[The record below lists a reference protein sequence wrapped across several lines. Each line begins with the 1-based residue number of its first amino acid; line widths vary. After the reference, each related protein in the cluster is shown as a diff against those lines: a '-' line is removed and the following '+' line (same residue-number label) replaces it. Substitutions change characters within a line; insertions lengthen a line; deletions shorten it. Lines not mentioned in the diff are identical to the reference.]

1 MQKSDK
7 NKKKS
12 FFARLM
18 DKLDKKIEEKSQSTS
33 CCGSKAKDKGKSCCG
48 E

>member
-1 MQKSDK
+1 MKRSDK
-7 NKKKS
+7 DKKKS

-18 DKLDKKIEEKSQSTS
+18 DKLDKKIEEKSKSTP
-33 CCGSKAKDKGKSCCG
+33 CCNSKAEGKGKSCCS